1 MLCLLLTFDP
11 SLQVRTDMQS
21 AIELC
26 DTLLRQD
33 LPTHLKITSVST
45 RLVNLQHEGR
55 QLLEHLGI
63 NHAHTPDHAHK
74 GRPRSRAKR
83 SESAS
88 ASELAIKQ
96 MLATLQKDFN
106 VYKKSVERRIIS
118 PSPQPPNS
126 RGSEIARL
134 SPQPPNPRGGDN
146 ARLSPQP
153 PNRGGGK
160 ISRQSPQPPNPKL
173 AKGGEITRLSPQ
185 PPNPKL
191 AKEGEI
197 TRLSPQPPN
206 PKLEK
211 GGEITRL
218 SPKPPNPKL
227 AKSDLKSPPPNN
239 NKIVT
244 KNEKR
249 KDEKALE
256 DDLQSVP
263 VLRVRANTVEA
274 TKTKKRSSAI
284 LQRIKVFNQKSTKED
299 AVALKEVGT
308 TFAPRPR
315 ANTAD
320 PTMSPSLSRKAVSP
334 RQPNPPQPQVVI
346 RRRSP
351 TDVEGVPLRKK
362 GGGITRTERKDKIN
376 AIRKIFEASTESID
390 VVEETAKSEETAKT
404 EETGTIVPSVVKAVL
419 LKDHLP
425 TKQRVVT
432 VTMAPVEK
440 PATPPLVTIET
451 DVTSSV
457 ENNYV
462 STVQNTTIIIIYCI
476 RSYMYIII
484 IMI

>member
-1 MLCLLLTFDP
+1 MLCSLLTFDP

-33 LPTHLKITSVST
+33 LPTHIKITSVST

-63 NHAHTPDHAHK
+63 GHAHTPDHAHK
-74 GRPRSRAKR
+74 GRGRSRAKR

-126 RGSEIARL
+126 RGGEITRLSPQPPNPRGSEIARL
-134 SPQPPNPRGGDN
+134 SPQPPNPRGSDI

-153 PNRGGGK
+153 PNSRGGE

-173 AKGGEITRLSPQ
+173 GKGGEIARLSPQ
-185 PPNPKL
+185 
-191 AKEGEI
+191 
-197 TRLSPQPPN
+197 
-206 PKLEK
+206 
-211 GGEITRL
+211 
-218 SPKPPNPKL
+218 PPNPKL

-239 NKIVT
+239 NKTVT

-249 KDEKALE
+249 KDEKTLE
-256 DDLQSVP
+256 DDLPSVP

-334 RQPNPPQPQVVI
+334 RQPDPPQPQVVI

-351 TDVEGVPLRKK
+351 TDVESVPLRKK
-362 GGGITRTERKDKIN
+362 GSGITRTERKDKIN

-390 VVEETAKSEETAKT
+390 VVEETAKSEEKAKTEKT

-432 VTMAPVEK
+432 ITMEPAEK

-451 DVTSSV
+451 DVTSPV
-457 ENNYV
+457 GNNYV
-462 STVQNTTIIIIYCI
+462 STVQNTYNNN
-476 RSYMYIII
+476 
-484 IMI
+484 